1 MDSQPT
7 NRTQEQLNRVFEYYR
22 NGRLDDA
29 EKLAISIT
37 QEVPS
42 NEVAWKALWGILQ
55 KTGKTKESL
64 TAIQKAAQLCPS
76 DAKVH
81 YSLGWTLLKNLR
93 LGEAEKA
100 LRKAIALK
108 PDYAEAHH
116 YMGVTMQKLNRFEEA
131 EANYLEAIAS
141 KPRYFKAYLNLGIT
155 FTKLGKFKKAE
166 KSFRKATETNPDSYM
181 AHLNLAEILYK
192 QGNLKEAESS
202 YRHGI
207 ALNAGNAAAY
217 TDLGII
223 VRKLGRWEEAL
234 SLHLKAIS
242 LKENFTEAYRN
253 LSIILNNINFKS
265 SNRSLYPVLL
275 NLLKL
280 ENEIRPEDVAFS
292 ISSLLK
298 HDPLIKD
305 FLPEKNIFKN
315 LKKTSSIIEALNKLS
330 LLHHLMRI
338 CALPDLELEQL
349 FAKIRFFI
357 LINLDKLATSPALN
371 YFLSTLSLQCFINE
385 YVYFESKEETKLVF
399 ELEALITE
407 SMKQSKQPELKNIL
421 CLASYRQLHKYKWC
435 KDLEVLDHL
444 DDIKKI
450 LVEEPLAEKAITK
463 DIAILGE
470 ISDKVSNKV
479 REQYEENPFPRWVKT
494 GLYKNAKSIAEICG
508 TKSLK
513 LYSENI
519 KEVTYPKILVAGCG
533 TGQHSLQTASRFTK
547 CHVTAVDLSLASL
560 AYAKRKTVENKFT
573 NIDYL
578 QADIINLDCL
588 GKKFDIIESVGVLH
602 HMSEPMLGWR
612 VLTNILKPGGL
623 MNIGLYSEL
632 ARQDIVSIR
641 NEIKL
646 LEVGTS
652 DTDMRQFRQSMI
664 ESSKGSHQRLA
675 KSPDFF
681 SLSTLRDLIFHVQE
695 HRFTLPQIA
704 NCLEELGLKFCGFEN
719 KDIISDFRIFYK
731 KDSDI
736 YDLELWHKYEEN
748 SPKTFGGMYQF
759 WCQKL

>member
-7 NRTQEQLNRVFEYYR
+7 NRTQEQLNSVFGYYR
-22 NGRLDDA
+22 DGRLDDA

-55 KTGKTKESL
+55 KNGKTKESL

-76 DAKVH
+76 DAKVY
-81 YSLGWTLLKNLR
+81 YSLGWTLLKNAR
-93 LGEAEKA
+93 IGEAEKA

-131 EANYLEAIAS
+131 EANYLKAIAS
-141 KPRYFKAYLNLGIT
+141 KPKYFKAYLNLGIT

-166 KSFRKATETNPDSYM
+166 KSFKQAIETNPDSYM
-181 AHLNLAEILYK
+181 AHLYLAEILYK
-192 QGNLKEAESS
+192 QGKLKEAESC
-202 YRHGI
+202 YRYGI
-207 ALNAGNAAAY
+207 ALNPGIAAAY

-223 VRKLGRWEEAL
+223 VLKLGRWEEAL

-275 NLLKL
+275 NLLQL
-280 ENEIRPEDVAFS
+280 ENQIRPEDVAFS

-298 HDPLIKD
+298 HDPSIKD
-305 FLPEKNIFKN
+305 FLAEKNIFKN
-315 LKKTSSIIEALNKLS
+315 LKKTSSKIEALNKLS

-338 CALPDLELEQL
+338 CPLPDLELEQL
-349 FAKIRFFI
+349 FVKIRFFI
-357 LINLDKLATSPALN
+357 LINLDKLAASPALN

-385 YVYFESKEETKLVF
+385 YIYFESKEETKLVS

-444 DDIKKI
+444 DDIRKI

-463 DIAILGE
+463 DIAILGK
-470 ISDKVSNKV
+470 ISDNVSNKV
-479 REQYEENPFPRWVKT
+479 REQYEENPYPRWINSRHLKGT
-494 GLYKNAKSIAEICG
+494 SIADFCNNAN
-508 TKSLK
+508 LK

-519 KEVTYPKILVAGCG
+519 KNVIAPKILVAGCG
-533 TGQHSLQTASRFTK
+533 TGQHSLETATHFSG

-560 AYAKRKTVENKFT
+560 AYAKRKTIEAKLT
-573 NIDYL
+573 NVDYVH
-578 QADIINLDCL
+578 ADILNLANL
-588 GKKFDIIESVGVLH
+588 GKEFDIIECVGVLH
-602 HMSEPMLGWR
+602 HMLDPMAGWK
-612 VLTNILKPGGL
+612 VLTSLLKPGGL
-623 MNIGLYSEL
+623 MRIGLYSEL
-632 ARQDIVSIR
+632 ARQDIISMRDEIR
-641 NEIKL
+641 L
-646 LEVGTS
+646 LGLGTS
-652 DTDMRQFRQSMI
+652 
-664 ESSKGSHQRLA
+664 KA
-675 KSPDFF
+675 
-681 SLSTLRDLIFHVQE
+681 
-695 HRFTLPQIA
+695 
-704 NCLEELGLKFCGFEN
+704 
-719 KDIISDFRIFYK
+719 
-731 KDSDI
+731 
-736 YDLELWHKYEEN
+736 
-748 SPKTFGGMYQF
+748 
-759 WCQKL
+759 